1 MVAESSVLNWVN
13 TFDLEDPVATLE
25 ELADGVVLHR
35 ILREIAPAHFP
46 DGALK
51 DNCGSN
57 AILRTTNIKKLL
69 RALEG
74 YYRDVLL
81 QDLHSGYVDPEQ
93 VAQADATEVSK
104 LVELVLGCAVQCD
117 DKQRYIQ
124 RLMKDLDKQSQ
135 ADIMV
140 LSRLLAPRA
149 TRMAAS
155 PYAVVPC
162 LGEWVL
168 ACACKQRLLIL
179 PAHAG
184 ASARAHLLRTCR
196 RIHVH
201 TQVLTKQCLSRGE
214 QLAIDPPEAG
224 LDSTLDSEAG
234 SQVAEL
240 QAALRKLQIQMEDLE
255 GSKAELQGQLATAL
269 EKKDELQLDLTEALE
284 QRTKYEKMYNDL
296 LEDSMKASA
305 RQSTMVSSEQASL
318 EMRLAEAEAELVA
331 MRGKLAER
339 EGLARQKF

>member
-162 LGEWVL
+162 LHECVGVRL
-168 ACACKQRLLIL
+168 QAKSADPPGTCGCFCARAPPAHL
-179 PAHAG
+179 PANPCAHTGAHEAVPEPRRTAG
-184 ASARAHLLRTCR
+184 NRPT
-196 RIHVH
+196 
-201 TQVLTKQCLSRGE
+201 RGG
-214 QLAIDPPEAG
+214 AG
-224 LDSTLDSEAG
+224 LDARQRGRVAGGRAAG
-234 SQVAEL
+234 S
-240 QAALRKLQIQMEDLE
+240 AAQ
-255 GSKAELQGQLATAL
+255 TA
-269 EKKDELQLDLTEALE
+269 DTGGGP
-284 QRTKYEKMYNDL
+284 
-296 LEDSMKASA
+296 
-305 RQSTMVSSEQASL
+305 
-318 EMRLAEAEAELVA
+318 
-331 MRGKLAER
+331 RGKQGGVA
-339 EGLARQKF
+339 GPACHSA